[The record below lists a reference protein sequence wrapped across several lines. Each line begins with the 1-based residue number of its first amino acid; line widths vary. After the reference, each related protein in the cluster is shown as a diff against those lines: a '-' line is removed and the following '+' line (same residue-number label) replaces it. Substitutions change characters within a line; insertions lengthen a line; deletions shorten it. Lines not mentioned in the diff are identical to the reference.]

1 MLDGVSS
8 TSQSENQVLP
18 LCSPLCTHRVFNPEG
33 QLRVPEAGKRIFLQE
48 DDRLASMQD
57 PSYVPFTVRR
67 SVMSTWGETTKPR
80 LSTQTS
86 ISLYCCNVVMGHVDG
101 SASSPGKTATEERS

>member
-1 MLDGVSS
+1 
-8 TSQSENQVLP
+8 
-18 LCSPLCTHRVFNPEG
+18 
-33 QLRVPEAGKRIFLQE
+33 
-48 DDRLASMQD
+48 
-57 PSYVPFTVRR
+57 
-67 SVMSTWGETTKPR
+67 MSTWGETTKPR